1 MITENYVSFET
12 AKLLKEKGFNEYC
25 ECFYDTENND
35 TSIVNGWMYISNS
48 ELEEREF
55 VCYSAPT
62 IQMAMKW
69 LREKCIFITLSII
82 SFNLNDLPV
91 WNFDIWRNNN
101 HEYRSSDY
109 FDSYEQTCETAIRYC
124 LENLI

>member
-1 MITENYVSFET
+1 MF
-12 AKLLKEKGFNEYC
+12 EYC
-25 ECFYDTENND
+25 HNSMLERYNDTEETN
-35 TSIVNGWMYISNS
+35 IA
-48 ELEEREF
+48 
-55 VCYSAPT
+55 APT
-62 IQMAMKW
+62 LQMTMKW
-69 LREKCIFITLSII
+69 LREKCIFITLNII

-109 FDSYEQTCETAIRYC
+109 FDSYEQACESAIKYC